1 MLNHKVQNINVKTR
15 LDNYL
20 TVLLKLNRTHINK
33 LIANSL
39 VQVNNQ
45 IISKNGFLLSNND
58 VITVADE
65 ILQVQDKSL
74 TQSNIKLD
82 IVFED
87 EDLIVINKPKNMLVH
102 PTSFNEDNT
111 VVSALLN
118 KINVSEFAD
127 PLRPG
132 IVHRL
137 DKNTT
142 GLMVVAKNLKT
153 YNNLINQIRKRILVR
168 KYLSL
173 VHNNFK
179 DNMLLI
185 KLPIDRNKQN
195 TSKMVISDDPKAK
208 DATTEVKVLENYHKG
223 ALIECKLLTG
233 RTHQIRIHLAYIHH
247 PIYNDPM
254 YGTYD
259 GYKDYD
265 QFLHAHDM
273 EFIHPRTKKLVHF
286 HKEPDKTFIK
296 LRETLRG
303 DTNV

>member
-1 MLNHKVQNINVKTR
+1 MLKHNVQNINVKTR

-20 TVLLKLNRTHINK
+20 TTFLKLKRTHINK

-39 VQVNNQ
+39 VQVNDQ
-45 IISKNGFLLSNND
+45 IINKNGFILSNDD
-58 VITVADE
+58 VIIVADE
-65 ILQVQDKSL
+65 IQEVENKSL
-74 TQSNIKLD
+74 TQSNLKLE
-82 IVFED
+82 IIFED
-87 EDLIVINKPKNMLVH
+87 DDLIVINKPKNLLVH

-111 VVSALLN
+111 VVNALLN

-127 PLRPG
+127 SLRPG

-142 GLMVVAKNLKT
+142 GLMVVAKNIDA

-168 KYLSL
+168 KYLSI
-173 VHNNFK
+173 VHNNFQ

-254 YGTYD
+254 YGIYD

-265 QFLHAHDM
+265 QFLHAHDLT
-273 EFIHPRTKKLVHF
+273 FIHPKTKKLMHF
-286 HKEPDKTFIK
+286 HKEPDETFLK
-296 LRETLRG
+296 LKETLRG
-303 DTNV
+303 ESNV